1 MGSPVVSLE
10 ISHGR
15 HPAELLYSQGFVPLH
30 PLSATRQDET
40 IVLTYLVRP
49 VTSKDRRP
57 RRRRVI
63 HNEPESTETP
73 VERQR
78 IGAYAVV
85 TSPRGLLGTINSSLT
100 GTPRTWALPGG
111 GVNPGESPAEAV
123 IREVF
128 EETGQEVQLGRL
140 LTLESDHWIGRSV
153 NGTLEDFHAL
163 RVIYSAY
170 CVNPTDAVVHDRGG
184 STASADWISI
194 RRWRS
199 LRWTLRSRAL
209 LARYLKHSLPMAGP
223 PSA

>member
-1 MGSPVVSLE
+1 MVTLE
-10 ISHGR
+10 VTHGR
-15 HPAELLYSQGFVPLH
+15 HPVELLFGQGYIPLH
-30 PLSATRQDET
+30 PLSAGRHDDG

-49 VTSKDRRP
+49 VTSSDRRP
-57 RRRRVI
+57 RRRRVV
-63 HNEPESTETP
+63 HNEPEATETP
-73 VERQR
+73 VARQR

-100 GTPRTWALPGG
+100 GTPHTWALPGG

-123 IREVF
+123 IREVY
-128 EETGQEVQLGRL
+128 EETGQDVQLGRL
-140 LTLESDHWIGRSV
+140 LTLESDHWIGRSL

-170 CVNPTDAVVHDRGG
+170 CPDPTDPVVYDRGG
-184 STASADWISI
+184 STASADWVSL

-209 LARYLKHSLPMAGP
+209 LARYLKQSIPVAGP
-223 PSA
+223 PTA